1 MIKKSSLLLIL
12 CFFPLAAAQVYGD
25 ANAEISSRYAFRRF
39 VPAAGKPVFVLN
51 ASAYLAGLP
60 VSIAPWYVNSLGDF
74 SAYREIGTQLNYY
87 HELRERMYLSG
98 GIAAIFY
105 PGRSDM
111 PNATLALNL
120 NFSDLK
126 PRIPYFIETHFDP
139 FIRSWY
145 WKFSAAYT
153 WDTFLPV
160 QFMLGA
166 GLDVFR
172 HSYFGVSVPPGLS
185 DISLQAGTCLA
196 LKNWYITPKLT
207 YIIPWNVPAGPAM
220 LLAAKVNVGYTF

>member
-12 CFFPLAAAQVYGD
+12 CFFHLAAAQIYLDV
-25 ANAEISSRYAFRRF
+25 NAEIASRYAFRRF
-39 VPAAGKPVFVLN
+39 VPAGAVPVFALN
-51 ASAYLAGLP
+51 ASAYLTKYNI
-60 VSIAPWYVNSLGDF
+60 SIAPWYVNSLGNF
-74 SAYREIGTQLNYY
+74 SAYRETGILLNYY

-98 GIAAIFY
+98 GISATFY

-111 PNATLALNL
+111 PDATLALNL

-126 PRIPYFIETHFDP
+126 SRIPYFIESHFDP

-153 WDTFLPV
+153 WDTFLPF

-166 GLDVFR
+166 GLDLFP
-172 HSYFGVSVPPGLS
+172 HTCFGVSMPAGLS
-185 DISLQAGTCLA
+185 DISLQAGTYLA
-196 LKNWYITPKLT
+196 LKNWYITPKMT
-207 YIIPWNVPAGPAM
+207 YIIPWNVPAGPKM
-220 LLAAKVNVGYTF
+220 LLAAKVNIGYTF